1 MKNKEKPPKLDK
13 TLMSFKSLTME
24 QRRLFGLYALGLCLV
39 FLLAALIAFFA
50 ILKGPE
56 KVMIPD
62 LRGMELA
69 DALLRMQEREL
80 YPRLSLRFTNNPQDK
95 NTILEQDPL
104 PGIIVKAGR
113 RIKLTV
119 SKGAVLDEIE
129 NYIGKDIDAVK
140 LELLSLFSSSQ
151 ALVTVREP
159 PVYRFDDA
167 EPGTI
172 LEQSPPAG
180 EQISGPT
187 VLELVVSKGPE
198 SAKKKVPEF
207 LGLSITEAIA
217 QMEKSA
223 FAVDFSMRQPK
234 QGEKPGTVTEQQP
247 KAGGT
252 APVKDRIKLVLS
264 VPEASPGMVHGIFMY
279 TLPEYP
285 YPVPVKIEA
294 LKSGGQRQ
302 LIASMK
308 HPGGSLSIPFSLP
321 EGSTL
326 ILSALDKEISRTG
339 VKR

>member
-1 MKNKEKPPKLDK
+1 MKKKETTPKLDRS
-13 TLMSFKSLTME
+13 LISFRSLGRE

-56 KVMIPD
+56 KVMVPD

-69 DALLRMQEREL
+69 DALVRMQEREL

-104 PGIIVKAGR
+104 PGVIVKAGR

-119 SKGAVLDEIE
+119 SRGAVLDEID
-129 NYIGKDIDAVK
+129 NYIGKNIDAVK
-140 LELLSLFSSSQ
+140 LELLSLFSSTQ
-151 ALVTVREP
+151 ALVSIREP

-198 SAKKKVPEF
+198 SAKKKST
-207 LGLSITEAIA
+207 GLPGFEHGRGDSPDGEIIFHGGFFDASA
-217 QMEKSA
+217 Q
-223 FAVDFSMRQPK
+223 
-234 QGEKPGTVTEQQP
+234 
-247 KAGGT
+247 AGRKTRYRCGT
-252 APVKDRIKLVLS
+252 ATKGWRHR
-264 VPEASPGMVHGIFMY
+264 PGQG
-279 TLPEYP
+279 
-285 YPVPVKIEA
+285 
-294 LKSGGQRQ
+294 
-302 LIASMK
+302 
-308 HPGGSLSIPFSLP
+308 
-321 EGSTL
+321 
-326 ILSALDKEISRTG
+326 
-339 VKR
+339 

>member
-1 MKNKEKPPKLDK
+1 MKKKETTPKLDRS
-13 TLMSFKSLTME
+13 LISFRSLGRE

-56 KVMIPD
+56 KVMVPD

-69 DALLRMQEREL
+69 DALVRMHEREL

-104 PGIIVKAGR
+104 PGVIVKAGR

-119 SKGAVLDEIE
+119 SRGAVLDEID
-129 NYIGKDIDAVK
+129 NYIGKNIDAVK
-140 LELLSLFSSSQ
+140 LELLSLFSSTQ
-151 ALVTVREP
+151 ALVSIREP

-198 SAKKKVPEF
+198 SAKKKVPVY
-207 LGLSITEAIA
+207 LGLSMAEAIA
-217 QMEKSA
+217 QMEKSS
-223 FAVDFSMRQPK
+223 FTVDFSMRQPK
-234 QGEKPGTVTEQQP
+234 QGEKPGIVVEQQP
-247 KAGGT
+247 KAGVT
-252 APVKDRIKLVLS
+252 AQVKDRIQLVLS
-264 VPEASPGMVHGIFMY
+264 APEASPGLVHGVFMY

-308 HPGGSLSIPFSLP
+308 HPGGGLSIPFSLP

>member
-1 MKNKEKPPKLDK
+1 MN
-13 TLMSFKSLTME
+13 FKSLSKE
-24 QRRLFGLYALGLCLV
+24 QRKLFGLFALGLSVV
-39 FLLAALIAFFA
+39 FFATAVVAFFV
-50 ILKGPE
+50 ILNGPE
-56 KVMIPD
+56 KVLVPD

-69 DALLRMQEREL
+69 DALVRMQEREL

-95 NTILEQDPL
+95 NTILEQEPL

-129 NYIGKDIDAVK
+129 NYIGKNIESVK
-140 LELLSLFSSSQ
+140 LELLSLFASTQ

-159 PVYRFDDA
+159 PVYRFDDS

-172 LEQSPPAG
+172 LEQNPAAG

-198 SAKKKVPEF
+198 SAKEKVPAF
-207 LGLSITEAIA
+207 LGLSLAEAIA
-217 QMEKSA
+217 LMEKSP
-223 FAVDFSMRQPK
+223 FTVDFSMRQAK
-234 QGEKPGTVTEQQP
+234 QGEKPGTVVEQEP
-247 KAGGT
+247 KANAT
-252 APVKDRIKLVLS
+252 ARIKDRLKLVMS
-264 VPEASPGMVHGIFMY
+264 APEASSGMVQGIFMY

-285 YPVPVKIEA
+285 YPVPVKLEA
-294 LKSGGQRQ
+294 LKPSGQRQ
-302 LIASMK
+302 LIASIK
-308 HPGGSLSIPFSLP
+308 HPGGALSVPFFLP
-321 EGSTL
+321 DGSTL